1 MGLMVSEGPYAMSLT
16 TYTDADHAGCQD
28 LRRSTSGSAQFLG
41 DRLVAVSS
49 SLRLLEPKRTIESRA
64 KRSSINLVR
73 TQHPSET
80 MVFHNEDGNPARANI
95 KQALGYLK
103 DGDGDGNS
111 QFLRCQVTNSL
122 THGGLL
128 RWRVAQEAS
137 CFILELLK
145 RSVTKQRFLPAVLN
159 RWRVSQE
166 RDVTKQQVLLTR
178 SVEHSYQRLN
188 ILIANILKETL
199 AV

>member
-1 MGLMVSEGPYAMSLT
+1 
-16 TYTDADHAGCQD
+16 
-28 LRRSTSGSAQFLG
+28 
-41 DRLVAVSS
+41 VAVSS

-111 QFLRCQVTNSL
+111 QLLRYQCIEVHRVSGSL
-122 THGGLL
+122 TGEVGGRDMTVGLDRGGAVALYSCTYIVVKISEFVL
-128 RWRVAQEAS
+128 RAYKADDDVG
-137 CFILELLK
+137 ELD
-145 RSVTKQRFLPAVLN
+145 S
-159 RWRVSQE
+159 
-166 RDVTKQQVLLTR
+166 
-178 SVEHSYQRLN
+178 
-188 ILIANILKETL
+188 L
-199 AV
+199 A